1 MNLKLEIL
9 SGKMEKLFNEVII
22 QESILSLGNLRD
34 DLLNK
39 KELVNEFRTNFLK
52 RNLGKNS
59 KKLLMELGQIEADFN
74 NLYENFDDKL
84 MIFIIGNGNV
94 GKSTLLNSLI
104 GYEVAETNVIPN
116 TWKIDIYSPEIDKN
130 TAIIKYSDGKQEKL
144 QIDIVKEII
153 NTEEKKSKEGKK
165 NYNEN
170 LNKELKGLRTK
181 EEREEMKR
189 YLAEQYL
196 YKSNVAEV
204 RWPVEK
210 NLILEKCLLVDTPG
224 LNQNLNNLDQ
234 LGDIHNYYHK
244 ADGVL
249 WLLDGQTIAAA
260 KANTLFEELNG
271 VLQTVGGV
279 RDNIIGVI
287 NRIDLVKKNG
297 GDEAVLKVGNDAKKI
312 FGNKFSKI
320 IDISAQQAFE
330 GVKNNVSSIIEE
342 SGILNLQK
350 AIRDIFIS
358 KSDSVKNSAKE
369 QGHNKLLD
377 ITLQRTKEF
386 YLQVEEYCKLYNEKE
401 ERLISSK
408 EKLITD
414 LSKDVDV
421 FFESYLKEVSKR
433 VDIHIDSLAEGKDS
447 SFIKNTMYKLDDF
460 IKSRGKFIDSKQLEI
475 KNNAYIW
482 EKFCKI
488 SEYKYIQN
496 TSLVEDKNILENV
509 NFNLSSLNSISYFTP
524 SVEDD
529 LFSFL
534 GNVFGKAM
542 FWIRKGGIKSKIN
555 DSIRQECN
563 KMKEDII
570 KRLNSNI
577 EKSFNY
583 CKDIKEITFS
593 NILFDFKDENSV
605 KKEIKEFELKMKK
618 KSESIKLKDI
628 ITKGC

>member
-320 IDISAQQAFE
+320 IDISAEQAFE